1 MQSYFTVL
9 LKLYILCHTSSKC
22 RLKISNNEKTCIF
35 VYTQNTFFSLLLS
48 LWHFVTQYWLPT
60 FTTYS
65 LILFARFLK
74 FGERFFTT
82 VDFISGP
89 LQTPTLAPN
98 SHLHHQLGN
107 YACTLRSGKLL
118 RMLCGVLGDYV
129 QVSMTGQANYVSFAD
144 GTLGAPWVVCC

>member
-1 MQSYFTVL
+1 MVPNAVL
-9 LKLYILCHTSSKC
+9 FQCTLKIVYIMSHFLKMPC
-22 RLKISNNEKTCIF
+22 LKISNNEKTCIF

-48 LWHFVTQYWLPT
+48 LWHFVTHYWMPT

-65 LILFARFLK
+65 LILFVRFLK
-74 FGERFFTT
+74 FGERFFTK
-82 VDFISGP
+82 VYFISGP

-129 QVSMTGQANYVSFAD
+129 QVSMTGQADN
-144 GTLGAPWVVCC
+144 

>member
-1 MQSYFTVL
+1 MVPNAVL
-9 LKLYILCHTSSKC
+9 FQCT
-22 RLKISNNEKTCIF
+22 LKIVYITSHFLKMPCLKMSNNEKTCIF
-35 VYTQNTFFSLLLS
+35 VYTQNTFFSPLLS
-48 LWHFVTQYWLPT
+48 LWHFFTQYWLPT

-65 LILFARFLK
+65 LILFVRFLK

-82 VDFISGP
+82 VYFISGP

-129 QVSMTGQANYVSFAD
+129 QVSMTGQADN
-144 GTLGAPWVVCC
+144 